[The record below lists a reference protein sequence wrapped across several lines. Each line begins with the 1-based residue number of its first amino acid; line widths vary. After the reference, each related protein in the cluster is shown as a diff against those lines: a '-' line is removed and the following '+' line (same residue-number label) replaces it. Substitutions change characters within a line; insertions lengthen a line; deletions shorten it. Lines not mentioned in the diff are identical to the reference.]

1 MFVNIGILPTEMPI
15 FIKDFAELGIIIIMF
30 AIGFEEETGNF
41 LSSIKRSW
49 GIAFFGAVTPFAIA
63 YSAAYYFWGGT
74 NNALMCGLAMTA
86 TAVSLTVVSL
96 KTEGLSKL
104 PDRLLSASAI
114 NNRQRSLYLDWASV
128 LRHSRHPISF

>member
-1 MFVNIGILPTEMPI
+1 MHDILILAIIWTSVLLASYLAHRTRLTPVLWYLFCGAVFVNIGILPTEMPV

-63 YSAAYYFWGGT
+63 YS
-74 NNALMCGLAMTA
+74 TA
-86 TAVSLTVVSL
+86 QHITSGVIQTTL
-96 KTEGLSKL
+96 
-104 PDRLLSASAI
+104 
-114 NNRQRSLYLDWASV
+114 
-128 LRHSRHPISF
+128 